1 VATIKILV
9 DGGAMK
15 PGPAIAQQLG
25 PMGINIGKVISDV
38 NSATADFKG
47 MQVPV
52 NLDVD
57 AKTKTFTIKVLSPSV
72 AALLKK
78 ELAIETGSGER
89 KKTQV
94 GNLAIEQIISI
105 TKQKQTGMLAR
116 DFIGALK
123 SVIGSAMSMGVLI
136 ESKDPKEVLQEIDEG
151 KYDKEIKAQKTEASE
166 EKLKVLK
173 DYFKDVQ
180 TKQAA
185 AKKAEEEAKAAEEA
199 AKAAAA
205 TAKPA
210 EGSETATAGATPSA
224 TTPVGATAPVATAAK
239 GKEAKPAAKK

>member
-1 VATIKILV
+1 MVTIKLLV

-25 PMGINIGKVISDV
+25 PMGINMGKVLSDV
-38 NSATADFKG
+38 NAATSAFKG

-57 AKTKTFTIKVLSPSV
+57 AKKKTFTVTVLSPSV

-78 ELAIETGSGER
+78 ELGIELGSGER
-89 KKTQV
+89 KKVQV
-94 GNLAIEQIISI
+94 GNLAIEQVISV
-105 TKQKQTGMLAR
+105 TKQKMGGMLANN
-116 DFIGALK
+116 FLGALK
-123 SVIGSAMSMGVLI
+123 SVIGSTMAMGVLI
-136 ESKDPKEVLQEIDEG
+136 DSKDPKQVLQEIEEG
-151 KYDKEIKAQKTEASE
+151 KYDKEIKAQKTEVSA
-166 EKLKVLK
+166 EKLKSLK
-173 DYFKDVQ
+173 EYFTQVQ
-180 TKQAA
+180 GKQLA

-210 EGSETATAGATPSA
+210 EGAAAAPAAGAKPE
-224 TTPVGATAPVATAAK
+224 AAK
-239 GKEAKPAAKK
+239 AAAKPAKK

>member
-1 VATIKILV
+1 MVTIKLLV

-25 PMGINIGKVISDV
+25 PMGINMGKVLSDV
-38 NSATADFKG
+38 NAATASFKG

-57 AKTKTFTIKVLSPSV
+57 AKKKTFTITVLSPSV

-78 ELAIETGSGER
+78 EMGIEMGSGER
-89 KKTQV
+89 KKVQV
-94 GNLAIEQIISI
+94 GNLAIEQVISV
-105 TKQKQTGMLAR
+105 TKQKLPGMLANN
-116 DFIGALK
+116 FMGALK
-123 SVIGSAMSMGVLI
+123 SVIGSTMAMGVLI
-136 ESKDPKEVLQEIDEG
+136 ESKDPKEILQDIEDG
-151 KYDKEIKAQKTEASE
+151 KYDKEIKSQKTEASP
-166 EKLKVLK
+166 EKLKELK
-173 DYFKDVQ
+173 EFFTQVQ
-180 TKQAA
+180 SKQLA

-210 EGSETATAGATPSA
+210 EGAAAPAAGATAAPA
-224 TTPVGATAPVATAAK
+224 AGAKPAA
-239 GKEAKPAAKK
+239 EAKPAKPAKK

>member
-1 VATIKILV
+1 MATIKLLV

-38 NSATADFKG
+38 NTATAMFKG

-57 AKTKTFTIKVLSPSV
+57 AKTKSFTIKVLTPSV
-72 AALLKK
+72 SALIKK
-78 ELAIETGSGER
+78 EAGIELASGER
-89 KKTQV
+89 KKYQV
-94 GNLAIEQIISI
+94 GNISIEQLISV
-105 TKQKQTGMLAR
+105 TKQKFSSMLAKEFR
-116 DFIGALK
+116 SALK
-123 SVIGSAMSMGVLI
+123 SVIGSCMTMGILI
-136 ESKDPKEVLQEIDEG
+136 ESKDPKEFLQDLEEG
-151 KYDKEIKAQKTEASE
+151 KYDKEIKAQKSE
-166 EKLKVLK
+166 TDPKKLKELK
-173 DYFKDVQ
+173 VYFEQVQ
-180 TKQAA
+180 TKQQA

-210 EGSETATAGATPSA
+210 EGAVAAATPAAATA
-224 TTPVGATAPVATAAK
+224 APVA
-239 GKEAKPAAKK
+239 AKPAAKK